1 MSTGSAGLSVA
12 RSMVGRAQW
21 AARAF
26 ARYDK
31 DTVDRI
37 VAATTTAAAAKA
49 AEYGQHAVRETGF
62 GVPRHQE
69 FANVAASRGLLDFY
83 HEHDYVSPRTDAH
96 SVDIPRPAGVVLALT
111 SPTTPVAALYRT
123 ALVALMTRNVV
134 IISPDPAAK
143 DVCASAAATLAEAA
157 VTAGAPDGVIQV
169 VDDPSSELVRAL
181 RADERIDLVIAQVTR
196 AGNTPVLVDETADLA
211 AAAAPIVDSKAFDN
225 SARDTAESVLIITA
239 AVADDLVRHLE
250 RAGASLLA
258 SDERDRMRAL
268 LFPGGTFDPRL
279 LGRDATWIAEQAG
292 IAVRPETRILLAP
305 FDLVVPEEPLAHQKP
320 CPVLGLVRV
329 ANGARGIDAARAV
342 LRVGAGG
349 GGGGGDDGGDG
360 DGGGGGRGGCA
371 GRRAAIHS
379 GDSRTILAY
388 GAALPVARVCVNGGE
403 GPGGGTVDTDP
414 RPEQMTTW
422 TRMVSRTDGRDF
434 AGPAPWATPEGPVPG
449 YPHPSNRPSDAAHPS
464 AVT

>member
-37 VAATTTAAAAKA
+37 VAAAATAAAAKA

-69 FANVAASRGLLDFY
+69 FTNVAASRGLLESY

-96 SVDIPRPAGVVLALT
+96 CVDIPRPAGVVLALT
-111 SPTTPVAALYRT
+111 SSTTPVAALYRT

-143 DVCASAAATLAEAA
+143 EVCVSAAATLAEAA

-169 VDDPSSELVRAL
+169 VDDPSGELVRAL
-181 RADERIDLVIAQVTR
+181 QADERIDLVIAQVTQ

-211 AAAAPIVDSKAFDN
+211 AAAATIVDSKSFDN
-225 SARDTAESVLIITA
+225 SARDTAASVLIVTA

-258 SDERDRMRAL
+258 TDERDRMRAL
-268 LFPGGTFDPRL
+268 LFPGGTFDQRL

-292 IAVRPETRILLAP
+292 IAVRPDTRILLAP
-305 FDLVVPEEPLAHQKP
+305 FDLVLPEEPLAHQKP

-349 GGGGGDDGGDG
+349 R
-360 DGGGGGRGGCA
+360 GGRA

-379 GDSRTILAY
+379 GDARTILAY

-403 GPGGGTVDTDP
+403 GPGGATVDTDP

-422 TRMVSRTDGRDF
+422 TRMVSRTDGSDF
-434 AGPAPWATPEGPVPG
+434 AGPAPWAAPDGPVPG

>member
-1 MSTGSAGLSVA
+1 
-12 RSMVGRAQW
+12 MVGRAQW

-37 VAATTTAAAAKA
+37 VAAAATAAAAKA

-69 FANVAASRGLLDFY
+69 FANVAASRGLLDSY

-111 SPTTPVAALYRT
+111 SSTTPVAALYRT

-143 DVCASAAATLAEAA
+143 EVCASAAATLAEAA
-157 VTAGAPDGVIQV
+157 VTAGAPDGVIQI
-169 VDDPSSELVRAL
+169 VDDPSGELVRAL
-181 RADERIDLVIAQVTR
+181 CADERIDLVIAQTTR

-211 AAAAPIVDSKAFDN
+211 AAASTIVDSKSFDN
-225 SARDTAESVLIITA
+225 SARDTAESVLIVTA

-258 SDERDRMRAL
+258 SDERDRVRAL

-279 LGRDATWIAEQAG
+279 LGRDAAWIAGQAG
-292 IAVRPETRILLAP
+292 IAVRPDTRILLAP

-320 CPVLGLVRV
+320 CPVLGLIRV

-342 LRVGAGG
+342 LRVGCGAGG
-349 GGGGGDDGGDG
+349 GGDRGGGDR
-360 DGGGGGRGGCA
+360 GGGGQDGHA

-379 GDSRTILAY
+379 GDARTILAY
-388 GAALPVARVCVNGGE
+388 GAALPVARVGVNGGE

-434 AGPAPWATPEGPVPG
+434 AGPAPWTAPDGPVPG